1 MFAAK
6 ILATHDPAIADS
18 ISAEQARQR
27 SRVTQA
33 DTEIRGA

>member
-6 ILATHDPAIADS
+6 ILAPHDSAIAES
-18 ISAEQARQR
+18 ISTEQARQR